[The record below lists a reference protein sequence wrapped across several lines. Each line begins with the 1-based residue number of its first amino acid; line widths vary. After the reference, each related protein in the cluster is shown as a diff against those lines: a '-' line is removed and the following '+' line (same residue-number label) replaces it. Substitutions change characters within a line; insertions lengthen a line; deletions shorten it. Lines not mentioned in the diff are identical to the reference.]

1 MHRSE
6 FVDGVLTVDGGAAG
20 CRRCWRPNQA
30 DVWVGSALYFLG
42 GLSHVFQGDHTGLVL
57 GGGRQ
62 CIVCEAVDLAGH
74 AAGLGMHHF
83 DGVGFEQSHLVGGAG
98 AVEPV
103 QQVAF
108 GFGAAQSAEVMS
120 DDQAL
125 AEGLVQSHAQAFSQ
139 FAQSDQQQAQARF

>member
-1 MHRSE
+1 MKVWSWQCGLHRSN
-6 FVDGVLTVDGGAAG
+6 FVDGVLTVDCGAVG
-20 CRRCWRPNQA
+20 CRRCWRPDQA

-42 GLSHVFQGDHTGLVL
+42 GLSHVFQGDH
-57 GGGRQ
+57 
-62 CIVCEAVDLAGH
+62 
-74 AAGLGMHHF
+74 AGLGVHHF
-83 DGVGFEQSHLVGGAG
+83 DGVGFEQLHLVGGTG

-108 GFGAAQSAEVMS
+108 GFGAAKSAEVKS

>member
-1 MHRSE
+1 MHRSD
-6 FVDGVLTVDGGAAG
+6 FVDGVLTVDCGAVG
-20 CRRCWRPNQA
+20 CRRCWRPDQA

-42 GLSHVFQGDHTGLVL
+42 GLSHVFQGDH
-57 GGGRQ
+57 
-62 CIVCEAVDLAGH
+62 
-74 AAGLGMHHF
+74 AGLGVHHF
-83 DGVGFEQSHLVGGAG
+83 DGVGLEQLHLVGSTG
-98 AVEPV
+98 VEEPV

-108 GFGAAQSAEVMS
+108 SFGAAKGTEVMS